1 MAELCLTVNGAEMC
15 VPLRDGVSLLD
26 FLREDLGLTGTKAG
40 CLEGECGACTVWLDG
55 RIVASCLVPAAR
67 AAGAAVT
74 TIEGLGP
81 ADGGLHPVQEAFVQA
96 GAVQCGICIPGM
108 VMAVAALLQ
117 EHPAPTREEAKA
129 WLCGNL
135 CRCTG
140 YTKILDAVERA
151 AGYLREGR
159 VPARASGAMGQAA
172 ARVDAEAKVRGTAL
186 YADDY
191 QLPGCLHLQ
200 LVRSP
205 HAHAEL
211 TGLDPAPALAVPGVV
226 GVLTAADVPGQNA
239 FGIVVEDQPVFCDRR
254 VRYAGD
260 VVAAVVAETRA
271 AAEAGARA
279 FRVAYRPLEPLASPE
294 TAARPEAP
302 SLHPNGNLLAR
313 PAVRKG
319 DAARGLAAAA
329 TVVEG
334 TWQTQWIEHAYIEPE
349 AGIAYRGEL
358 PASAA
363 PAGDAAPADGAAAA
377 GAASASAGPAAHPR
391 ADAPGPITL
400 VVSTQTPYMDRDAT
414 AKVLGV
420 PPEAVRVI
428 QAVTGGGF
436 GGKLDLSVQP
446 YLALA
451 VRKFGRPVKCAFS
464 REESVLATVKRHP
477 YRTRLRLGADA
488 SGRFTALEATITGDT
503 GAYASWG
510 PTVITRACI
519 HATGPYVV
527 PHVEARGLLWHTNN
541 PPAGAM
547 RGFST
552 PQVAVATE
560 GAIDLL
566 ALELGA
572 DPIELRL
579 RNALRRGSP
588 TGTGQ
593 VLDGSVGLVETL
605 EAVRGRHRELARH
618 DGLPAEDGPWVLGEG
633 VASMWYGIGNT
644 ALSNPAE
651 VRVELEPDGRVHLY
665 TSAADIG
672 QGSSTILCQ
681 VLAETL
687 AADLATIRLT
697 TADTHRTPESGKT
710 SASRVA
716 FIVGNAVR
724 DAGLA
729 LAKTVAAEGAA
740 LLGVPPD
747 GVRVRGGRVERT
759 DGGGAVGLDA
769 VARAIRER
777 DGPWAVRGWFD
788 PRTTPLDGD
797 GQGAPYQTY
806 AFATQL
812 VQLYVNRRT
821 GEVRVRRVIAAHDLG
836 RAINPQAAEGQIEGG
851 VVMGLGFAL
860 TEEYV
865 PGRTLN
871 FSTYLIPT
879 TLEVP
884 EIVPILVETHEPA
897 GPFGAKGVG
906 EPAMIATAPAV
917 LNALSRAVGR
927 RLWRLPATPER
938 VFRALRGQ
946 RGQTP

>member
-1 MAELCLTVNGAEMC
+1 MAEICLSVNGADVC
-15 VPLRDGVSLLD
+15 VPLGAAATLLD
-26 FLREDLGLTGTKAG
+26 VLREDLGLTGTKAG
-40 CLEGECGACTVWLDG
+40 CLEGECGACAVWLDG
-55 RIVASCLVPAAR
+55 QVVNACLVPAAR
-67 AAGAAVT
+67 ADGAAVT
-74 TIEGLGP
+74 TIEGLAAAG
-81 ADGGLHPVQEAFVQA
+81 DGLHPVQEAFIQA

-108 VMAVAALLQ
+108 IMAVAGLLR
-117 EHPAPTREEAKA
+117 ANRSPTRAEARA

-140 YTKILDAVERA
+140 YTKILDAVDLGARF
-151 AGYLREGR
+151 LRDGR
-159 VPARASGAMGQAA
+159 LPPRVTGGMGRAA
-172 ARVDAEAKVRGTAL
+172 ARVDAEAKVRGTAS
-186 YADDY
+186 YADDH
-191 QLPGCLHLQ
+191 QPPGCLHLQ
-200 LVRSP
+200 VVRSP
-205 HAHAEL
+205 HASAEL
-211 TGLDPAPALAVPGVV
+211 LDIDTAPALAVPGVAA
-226 GVLTAADVPGQNA
+226 VLTAADVPGQNA
-239 FGIVVEDQPVFCDRR
+239 YGIIVEDQPVFCDTR
-254 VRYAGD
+254 VRYVGD
-260 VVAAVVAETRA
+260 AVAAVVAESRA
-271 AAEAGARA
+271 AAAAGAGALRVRYRA
-279 FRVAYRPLEPLASPE
+279 LEPLRSAD
-294 TAARPEAP
+294 AARRPDAP
-302 SLHPNGNLLAR
+302 ALHPSGNLLAQ

-319 DAARGLAAAA
+319 DVAGGFAQAA

-349 AGIAYRGEL
+349 AGVGYRE
-358 PASAA
+358 
-363 PAGDAAPADGAAAA
+363 ADGT
-377 GAASASAGPAAHPR
+377 
-391 ADAPGPITL
+391 ITL

-420 PPEAVRVI
+420 PPERVRVI

-436 GGKLDLSVQP
+436 GGKLDLCVQP

-451 VRKFGRPVKCAFS
+451 VAKLGRPVRCALS
-464 REESVLATVKRHP
+464 REESILATVKRHP
-477 YRTRLRLGADA
+477 YQTRFRLGADA
-488 SGRFTALEATITGDT
+488 EGRFTAVDAEITGDT

-527 PHVEARGLLWHTNN
+527 PHVQARGLLWYSNN

-560 GAIDLL
+560 GAVDLL
-566 ALELGA
+566 AQQLGL

-593 VLDGSVGLVETL
+593 VLEGSVGLVETL
-605 EAVRGRHRELARH
+605 EAVRAAWRRLEP
-618 DGLPAEDGPWVLGEG
+618 LPAEDGPWVLGEG

-651 VRVELEPDGRVHLY
+651 VRVDLERDGRVHLF

-681 VLAETL
+681 ILAETL
-687 AADLATIRLT
+687 GGAADALRLT
-697 TADTHRTPESGKT
+697 TADTKLTPESGKT

-724 DAGLA
+724 DAGQA
-729 LAKTVAAEGAA
+729 LAKALAAEGAA
-740 LLGVPPD
+740 LLGVAPD
-747 GVRVRGGRVERT
+747 RVQVRVPRVERR
-759 DGGGAVGLDA
+759 DGRGAIGLDA

-777 DGPWAVRGWFD
+777 DGQSSFRGWFD
-788 PRTTPLDGD
+788 PQTTPLDAN

-812 VQLYVNRRT
+812 AQLYVNRRT
-821 GEVRVRRVIAAHDLG
+821 GEVRVRRVVAAHDLG

-865 PGRTLN
+865 AGRTLN

-879 TLEVP
+879 TLETP
-884 EIVPILVETHEPA
+884 EIVPILVECPEPS

-906 EPAMIATAPAV
+906 EPAMIATAPAA
-917 LNALSRAVGR
+917 LNAISRAIGR
-927 RLWRLPATPER
+927 RVWRLPASPER
-938 VFRALRGQ
+938 VFRAIHG
-946 RGQTP
+946 GVPA

>member
-1 MAELCLTVNGAEMC
+1 
-15 VPLRDGVSLLD
+15 
-26 FLREDLGLTGTKAG
+26 
-40 CLEGECGACTVWLDG
+40 
-55 RIVASCLVPAAR
+55 
-67 AAGAAVT
+67 
-74 TIEGLGP
+74 
-81 ADGGLHPVQEAFVQA
+81 
-96 GAVQCGICIPGM
+96 
-108 VMAVAALLQ
+108 
-117 EHPAPTREEAKA
+117 
-129 WLCGNL
+129 
-135 CRCTG
+135 
-140 YTKILDAVERA
+140 
-151 AGYLREGR
+151 
-159 VPARASGAMGQAA
+159 
-172 ARVDAEAKVRGTAL
+172 
-186 YADDY
+186 
-191 QLPGCLHLQ
+191 
-200 LVRSP
+200 
-205 HAHAEL
+205 
-211 TGLDPAPALAVPGVV
+211 
-226 GVLTAADVPGQNA
+226 
-239 FGIVVEDQPVFCDRR
+239 
-254 VRYAGD
+254 
-260 VVAAVVAETRA
+260 
-271 AAEAGARA
+271 
-279 FRVAYRPLEPLASPE
+279 
-294 TAARPEAP
+294 
-302 SLHPNGNLLAR
+302 
-313 PAVRKG
+313 
-319 DAARGLAAAA
+319 
-329 TVVEG
+329 
-334 TWQTQWIEHAYIEPE
+334 
-349 AGIAYRGEL
+349 
-358 PASAA
+358 
-363 PAGDAAPADGAAAA
+363 
-377 GAASASAGPAAHPR
+377 
-391 ADAPGPITL
+391 
-400 VVSTQTPYMDRDAT
+400 MDRDAT
-414 AKVLGV
+414 ARVLGV
-420 PPEAVRVI
+420 PAERVRVI

-451 VRKFGRPVKCAFS
+451 VRKFGRPVRCVFS

-477 YRTRLRLGADA
+477 YRTRIRLGADA
-488 SGRFTALEATITGDT
+488 EGCFTAFEAEITGDT

-519 HATGPYVV
+519 HATGPYAV
-527 PHVEARGLLWHTNN
+527 PNVRARGFLWYSNN

-566 ALELGA
+566 ALDLGV

-579 RNALRRGSP
+579 RNALRRGSV

-593 VLDGSVGLVETL
+593 VLEGSVGLVETL
-605 EAVRGRHRELARH
+605 EAVRGRRRELAVREP
-618 DGLPAEDGPWVLGEG
+618 LPAEDGPWVLGEG

-687 AADLATIRLT
+687 GCDVGAVRLTAADTRL
-697 TADTHRTPESGKT
+697 TPESGKT

-724 DAGLA
+724 DAGEA
-729 LAKTVAAEGAA
+729 LVKTVAGEGAA
-740 LLGVPPD
+740 LLGVAPD
-747 GVRVRGGRVERT
+747 RVRVRAGRVERT
-759 DGGGAVGLDA
+759 DGRGAVGLDA
-769 VARAIRER
+769 VARALRER
-777 DGPWAVRGWFD
+777 DGQWSVRGWFD
-788 PRTTPLDGD
+788 PRTTPLDAD

-879 TLEVP
+879 ALETP
-884 EIVPILVETHEPA
+884 EIVPILVEPGDPF

-917 LNALSRAVGR
+917 LNAISRAIGR
-927 RLWRLPATPER
+927 RIWRLPATPER
-938 VFRALRGQ
+938 VFRALQGVAE
-946 RGQTP
+946 

>member
-1 MAELCLTVNGAEMC
+1 MGEICLTVNGADVC
-15 VPLRDGVSLLD
+15 VPLDAGASLLD
-26 FLREDLGLTGTKAG
+26 VLRDSLGLTGTKSG
-40 CLEGECGACTVWLDG
+40 CVEGECGACAVWVDG
-55 RIVASCLVPAAR
+55 RVVNACLVPAGKAD
-67 AAGAAVT
+67 GVAVT
-74 TIEGLGP
+74 TIEGLTGG
-81 ADGGLHPVQEAFVQA
+81 DGGLHPVQEAFLQA

-108 VMAVAALLQ
+108 VMAVAGLLR
-117 EHPAPTREEAKA
+117 ENPSPTREAAKA

-140 YTKILDAVERA
+140 YTKILDAVELA
-151 AGYLREGR
+151 ARFVREGR
-159 VPARASGAMGQAA
+159 VPPRAAGALGHSAV
-172 ARVDAEAKVRGTAL
+172 RVDAEAKVRGTAL
-186 YADDY
+186 YADDH
-191 QLPGCLHLQ
+191 QPPGCLHLQ
-200 LVRSP
+200 IVRSP
-205 HAHAEL
+205 HASAEV
-211 TGLDPAPALAVPGVV
+211 TGIDAAAALAVPGVV
-226 GVLTAADVPGQNA
+226 DVLTAADVPGVNA
-239 FGIVVEDQPVFCDRR
+239 YGIIVEDQPVFCDRR

-260 VVAAVVAETRA
+260 AVAAVVAESRA
-271 AAEAGARA
+271 AAQAGAGA
-279 FRVAYRPLEPLASPE
+279 VRVHYRTLAPLLSAE
-294 TAARPEAP
+294 AARRPEAP
-302 SLHPNGNLLAR
+302 ALHPGGNLLAR
-313 PAVRKG
+313 PAMRKG
-319 DAARGLAAAA
+319 DAPRALTGAAVA
-329 TVVEG
+329 VEG

-349 AGIAYRGEL
+349 SGVAWRE
-358 PASAA
+358 P
-363 PAGDAAPADGAAAA
+363 DGT
-377 GAASASAGPAAHPR
+377 
-391 ADAPGPITL
+391 ITL

-414 AKVLGV
+414 ARVLGV
-420 PPEAVRVI
+420 PPERVRVI

-451 VRKFGRPVKCAFS
+451 VAKLGRPVRCTFS

-477 YRTRLRLGADA
+477 YRTRFRLGADGD
-488 SGRFTALEATITGDT
+488 GRFTAVEAEITGDT

-510 PTVITRACI
+510 PTVIARACI

-527 PHVEARGLLWHTNN
+527 PHVQSRGFLWYSNN

-566 ALELGA
+566 AQRLSL

-579 RNALRRGSP
+579 RNALRRGSA

-593 VLDGSVGLVETL
+593 VLEGSVGLVETL
-605 EAVRGRHRELARH
+605 EAVREARRRLAP
-618 DGLPAEDGPWVLGEG
+618 LPAEDGPWVLGEG

-651 VRVELEPDGRVHLY
+651 VRVELESDGRVHLF

-681 VLAETL
+681 LLAETL
-687 AADLATIRLT
+687 GDAADAIRLT
-697 TADTHRTPESGKT
+697 TADTRLTPDSGKT

-724 DAGLA
+724 DAGQA
-729 LAKTVAAEGAA
+729 LVKTVAAEGAG
-740 LLGVPPD
+740 LLGVAPD
-747 GVRVRGGRVERT
+747 RVRLRGGRVERS

-777 DGPWAVRGWFD
+777 DGQWSFRGWFD
-788 PRTTPLDGD
+788 PQTTTLDAD

-812 VQLYVNRRT
+812 AQLYVNRRT
-821 GEVRVRRVIAAHDLG
+821 GEVRVHRVIAAHDLG

-879 TLEVP
+879 ALEVP
-884 EIVPILVETHEPA
+884 EIVPILVESHDPF

-917 LNALSRAVGR
+917 LNAVSRAIGR
-927 RLWRLPATPER
+927 RLWQLPASPER
-938 VFRALRGQ
+938 VFRAIYG
-946 RGQTP
+946 GS

>member
-1 MAELCLTVNGAEMC
+1 VGHPT
-15 VPLRDGVSLLD
+15 
-26 FLREDLGLTGTKAG
+26 
-40 CLEGECGACTVWLDG
+40 
-55 RIVASCLVPAAR
+55 AR
-67 AAGAAVT
+67 
-74 TIEGLGP
+74 L
-81 ADGGLHPVQEAFVQA
+81 
-96 GAVQCGICIPGM
+96 
-108 VMAVAALLQ
+108 
-117 EHPAPTREEAKA
+117 
-129 WLCGNL
+129 
-135 CRCTG
+135 
-140 YTKILDAVERA
+140 
-151 AGYLREGR
+151 
-159 VPARASGAMGQAA
+159 
-172 ARVDAEAKVRGTAL
+172 DAEAKVRGTAL

-191 QLPGCLHLQ
+191 QQPGCLHLRI
-200 LVRSP
+200 VRSP
-205 HAHAEL
+205 HAAAEI
-211 TGLDPAPALAVPGVV
+211 LDLDTRPARAVPGVV
-226 GVLTAADVPGQNA
+226 GVLTAADVPGPNA
-239 FGIVVEDQPVFCDRR
+239 YGILVEDQPVFCERL
-254 VRYAGD
+254 VRYVGD
-260 VVAAVVAETRA
+260 AVAAVVAESRE

-279 FRVAYRPLEPLASPE
+279 VRVEYRLREAVRSPE
-294 TAARPEAP
+294 AARRPEAP
-302 SLHPNGNLLAR
+302 RVHPTGNLLAR

-319 DAARGLAAAA
+319 DADGALADAA
-329 TVVEG
+329 VRVEG

-349 AGIAYRGEL
+349 AGIAWRD
-358 PASAA
+358 P
-363 PAGDAAPADGAAAA
+363 DGTIVLA
-377 GAASASAGPAAHPR
+377 
-391 ADAPGPITL
+391 
-400 VVSTQTPYMDRDAT
+400 VSTQTPYMDRDAT
-414 AKVLGV
+414 ARILGLA
-420 PPEAVRVI
+420 PERVRVI

-451 VRKFGRPVKCAFS
+451 VLRFGRPVRCVFG

-477 YRTRLRLGADA
+477 YRTRIRLGADTA
-488 SGRFTALEATITGDT
+488 GRLAAVAAEITGDT

-519 HATGPYVV
+519 HATGPYEV
-527 PHVEARGLLWHTNN
+527 PHVLAWGELWHTNN

-560 GAIDLL
+560 GAVDLL
-566 ALELGA
+566 ALRLGM

-579 RNALRRGSP
+579 RNALRRGGV

-593 VLDGSVGLVETL
+593 VLEGSVGLRETL
-605 EAVRGRHRELARH
+605 LAVRARHRALAAE
-618 DGLPAEDGPWVLGEG
+618 DPLPEVDGPWVLGEG

-651 VRVELEPDGRVHLY
+651 VRVEIDADGRVHLF

-672 QGSSTILCQ
+672 QGSSTVLCQ
-681 VLAETL
+681 VLAQALGCELDRVRVTTG
-687 AADLATIRLT
+687 DTRLT
-697 TADTHRTPESGKT
+697 PDSGKT

-724 DAGLA
+724 DAAQA
-729 LAKTVAAEGAA
+729 LLKTVTAEGAV

-747 GVRVRGGRVERT
+747 HVRLREGRVERR
-759 DGGGAVGLDA
+759 DGGGAIGLDA
-769 VARAIRER
+769 VAHALRER
-777 DGPWAVRGWFD
+777 DGQWAFRGYFD
-788 PRTTPLDGD
+788 PQTTPLDQD

-812 VQLYVNRRT
+812 VQLHVNRRT

-836 RAINPQAAEGQIEGG
+836 RALNPQAAEGQIEGG

-879 TLEVP
+879 ALEVP
-884 EIVPILVETHEPA
+884 EVLSILVETGDPF

-917 LNALSRAVGR
+917 LNAISRAIGV

-938 VFRALRGQ
+938 VFRAMQEG
-946 RGQTP
+946 GGA